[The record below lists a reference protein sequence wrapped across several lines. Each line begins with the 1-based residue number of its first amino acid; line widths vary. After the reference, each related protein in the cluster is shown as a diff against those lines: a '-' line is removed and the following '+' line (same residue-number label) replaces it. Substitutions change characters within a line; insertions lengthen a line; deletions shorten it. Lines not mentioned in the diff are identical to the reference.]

1 MKSYA
6 IILLLST
13 LVSSSGA
20 QISLDT
26 VSRGQRV
33 RVTLC
38 PLDDSH
44 DGPVERIG
52 AFAGLDST
60 TLFLEGAQGLQ
71 SLPISRLLALAST
84 VSPAREFRILGA
96 LAGIPLG
103 VVVTVA
109 RDTRRPG
116 VEKLADF
123 PKGIATGVIAGFE
136 VGALFSDSEVWQP
149 LPLPARHATGCSSV
163 IENPGA

>member
-6 IILLLST
+6 ILLLLST
-13 LVSSSGA
+13 LASSSGA
-20 QISLDT
+20 QVPLDT

-33 RVTLC
+33 RATLC
-38 PLDDSH
+38 PLDDLH
-44 DGPVERIG
+44 DGPVVRIG

-60 TLFLEGAQGLQ
+60 TLFLDGAQGME
-71 SLPISRLLALAST
+71 SLPISRLLSLAGT

-103 VVVTVA
+103 VVVTLA

-116 VEKLADF
+116 VEKLPDF
-123 PKGIATGVIAGFE
+123 PKGIATGVIAGFK
-136 VGALFSDSEVWQP
+136 VGALFSDSEGWQP